1 MSLTPAQKA
10 AQQRWKTKNKDKVNA
25 YAKAWREKNPSKVR
39 AHAAK
44 HDTARSLDPVYRA
57 SKAERAAQWR
67 KDNPDRYKAAI
78 KKWQADN
85 PDALRRNHY
94 SRSYGI
100 SLEQY
105 DALFAAQKGACAIC
119 AKPPGARR
127 LAVDHCHTT
136 KAIRGL
142 LCVQCNTAIGKLN
155 DDPELLRRAIAY
167 LFFYQ

>member
-1 MSLTPAQKA
+1 MSLTPAQYA
-10 AQQRWKTKNKDKVNA
+10 AQKKWKAKNKDKVNA
-25 YAKAWREKNPSKVR
+25 YAKAWREKNPTKV
-39 AHAAK
+39 HARTVKQEA
-44 HDTARSLDPVYRA
+44 TRSLDPVYRA

-78 KKWQADN
+78 KKWQAEN
-85 PDALRRNHY
+85 PDAIRHNHY
-94 SRSYGI
+94 SKYYGI
-100 SLEQY
+100 SLERY
-105 DALFAAQKGACAIC
+105 AALVAAQNGVCAIC
-119 AKPPGARR
+119 SQPPGKRR

-142 LCVQCNTAIGKLN
+142 LCVNCNTAIGKLN